1 MKRPVRILLRFLGGL
16 FAVILALVAV
26 GATLAAGAAQA
37 GVHWSVGINLPV
49 PPLPVIVAPAPV
61 YSAPVYSAPVPVYA
75 APETVYYEPAPVY
88 RRPYPVY
95 VRPVV
100 YPRYYRGWYDHD
112 RRGHR
117 EHRAWR

>member
-1 MKRPVRILLRFLGGL
+1 MQATNGL
-16 FAVILALVAV
+16 TKECKMIRKSVILALVAV

-49 PPLPVIVAPAPV
+49 PV
-61 YSAPVYSAPVPVYA
+61 YGAPVYSAPVPVYA
-75 APETVYYEPAPVY
+75 APAYYDPAPVYYEPAPVY

-95 VRPVV
+95 VRPVPVV
-100 YPRYYRGWYDHD
+100 YPRYYRGWHDHD
-112 RRGHR
+112 RRGHW

>member
-1 MKRPVRILLRFLGGL
+1 MIRKSV
-16 FAVILALVAV
+16 VIALVAA

-61 YSAPVYSAPVPVYA
+61 YSASVPVYA
-75 APETVYYEPAPVY
+75 PAPVYYEPAPVVY

-95 VRPVV
+95 VRPVPVV
-100 YPRYYRGWYDHD
+100 YPRYYGGWHEH
-112 RRGHR
+112 GPWNR

>member
-1 MKRPVRILLRFLGGL
+1 MIRKSV
-16 FAVILALVAV
+16 VIALVAV

-49 PPLPVIVAPAPV
+49 PVYGAPV
-61 YSAPVYSAPVPVYA
+61 YSAPVYAEPAYSYYQPAP
-75 APETVYYEPAPVY
+75 VYYEPAPVY

-95 VRPVV
+95 VRPAPVVV
-100 YPRYYRGWYDHD
+100 YPRYYRGWHDHG
-112 RRGHR
+112 RRDHG